1 MKLSDVLFFSGTFN
15 PIHNGHI
22 EIARDIKKKM
32 NCKKIV
38 FVPTYAPYHK
48 IEDANVSFNDKI
60 DMVKLAISEYDDC
73 EVSDIDKRA
82 NSENS
87 YSINTVN
94 LFLKE
99 FFEENEF
106 EPNSKLNFLLGADA
120 FSNLDKWYKVNE
132 LAEKVNFIVAARP
145 SEENPGV
152 IAYKIKQDVP
162 HLMYYTF
169 VENYDISSSKIRQ
182 IIRENKSADQYLNK
196 HVMQFIKDNG
206 LYA

>member
-1 MKLSDVLFFSGTFN
+1 MKLSEILFYSGTFN
-15 PIHNGHI
+15 PIHNAHI
-22 EIARDIKKKM
+22 EIARNIKEKM
-32 NCKKIV
+32 NCKKVV

-48 IEDANVSFNDKI
+48 TDDTKVTFNDKMN
-60 DMVKLAISEYDDC
+60 MVKLAIADYNDC
-73 EVSDIDKRA
+73 EVSDVDKRA

-87 YSINTVN
+87 YSLNTVN

-106 EPNSKLNFLLGADA
+106 EPEVKLNFLLGADA

-152 IAYKIKQDVP
+152 IAYKIKKDVP

-182 IIRENKSADQYLNK
+182 IIRENKSAEQYLNK